1 MKHILSYILFENSN
15 IPEYWYH
22 GTNSTFDEFDVKYQG
37 ANFETSTLGI
47 YFTQH
52 MYPPPYSSTAK
63 EYAQDTTRNKGG
75 VPIIYKCKLIM
86 KNPLILDSNGWYS
99 SVSYIDKNRND
110 IKRWLNNDNYDS
122 ILVYNHGED
131 NIEYK
136 DYISVVFN
144 PKQIQIIEKINI

>member
-1 MKHILSYILFENSN
+1 MVII
-15 IPEYWYH
+15 
-22 GTNSTFDEFDVKYQG
+22 EF
-37 ANFETSTLGI
+37 NW
-47 YFTQH
+47 
-52 MYPPPYSSTAK
+52 
-63 EYAQDTTRNKGG
+63 
-75 VPIIYKCKLIM
+75 PIIYKCKLIM